1 MILIIGG
8 FAQGKL
14 HYVEQHYVQREDR
27 QEVPVLDGT
36 GRQTAGPQ
44 VIVNHLHRYIREQ
57 LRQGTDPEAMI
68 ANFYKEY
75 PDCILICDEI
85 GNGIVPMEA
94 EERTYRECTGRILE
108 GGESRMRN
116 RPENQIEI
124 RLTLIRHG
132 ATLSNKEGRYLGKTD
147 EALSPEG
154 IGMLKKAVTGGNY
167 PTADL
172 LFSGPMKRCLET
184 AQILYPG
191 QTPIFVPEWTEM
203 DFGAFEG
210 HNYQELS
217 GDPAYQR
224 WIDSGGTLPF
234 PEGESREE
242 FIRRNVAGYEK
253 MLCYMKMIL
262 ERSAASEQGDYNTGS
277 EKTEL
282 ERSDEIGAQDAGI
295 QSVSAVVHGGTIMAL
310 LSHFLGEQ
318 YFNYQVKCGQGYSGR
333 LVFLGGTPEWKEF
346 RPLSA
351 FTKGETY

>member
-1 MILIIGG
+1 
-8 FAQGKL
+8 
-14 HYVEQHYVQREDR
+14 
-27 QEVPVLDGT
+27 
-36 GRQTAGPQ
+36 
-44 VIVNHLHRYIREQ
+44 
-57 LRQGTDPEAMI
+57 
-68 ANFYKEY
+68 
-75 PDCILICDEI
+75 
-85 GNGIVPMEA
+85 
-94 EERTYRECTGRILE
+94 
-108 GGESRMRN
+108 MRN
-116 RPENQIEI
+116 RTEDQIEI
-124 RLTLIRHG
+124 HLTLIRHG

-147 EALSPEG
+147 EALGPDG
-154 IGMLKKAVTGGNY
+154 IRTLEKSVADRIY
-167 PTADL
+167 PIADV

-191 QTPIFVPEWTEM
+191 QTPICIPEWTEM

-217 GDPAYQR
+217 GNPAYQR

-253 MLCYMKMIL
+253 MLYYMKMIL

-310 LSHFLGEQ
+310 LSHFTGGE
-318 YFNYQVKCGQGYSGR
+318 YFDYQVKCGQGYSGR
-333 LVFLGGTPEWKEF
+333 LAFKAGGGAPQWKEF
-346 RPLSA
+346 RPLSEA
-351 FTKGETY
+351 AVSELTKGETNG

>member
-1 MILIIGG
+1 
-8 FAQGKL
+8 
-14 HYVEQHYVQREDR
+14 
-27 QEVPVLDGT
+27 
-36 GRQTAGPQ
+36 
-44 VIVNHLHRYIREQ
+44 
-57 LRQGTDPEAMI
+57 
-68 ANFYKEY
+68 
-75 PDCILICDEI
+75 
-85 GNGIVPMEA
+85 
-94 EERTYRECTGRILE
+94 
-108 GGESRMRN
+108 MRN
-116 RPENQIEI
+116 RTEDQIEI
-124 RLTLIRHG
+124 HLTLIRHG
-132 ATLSNKEGRYLGKTD
+132 ATLSNKEGRYLGKTE
-147 EALSPEG
+147 EALSPDG
-154 IGMLKKAVTGGNY
+154 IRTLEKSVADRIY
-167 PTADL
+167 PIADV

-191 QTPIFVPEWTEM
+191 QTPICIPEWTEM

-253 MLCYMKMIL
+253 MLYYMKMIL

-310 LSHFLGEQ
+310 LSHFTGGE
-318 YFNYQVKCGQGYSGR
+318 YFDYQAKCGQGYSGI
-333 LVFLGGTPEWKEF
+333 LVFPMGGGAPECKDF
-346 RPLSA
+346 HPLSKSGLSE
-351 FTKGETY
+351 FTEGETY